1 MARHRE
7 AAPTTFPQQGWS
19 AVEGERSLMVA
30 SVGLPEAEVAPG
42 PEGAWAVY
50 VTLLRCVGWLS
61 RDDLRTRGGGAG
73 PKLETPEAQCLGPQR
88 FAYALVPYRG
98 DWSEAQ
104 ADAHAFGA
112 PFLVRGFGG
121 DQASLSGGKHLGDW
135 LSIEDPRLVVS
146 TVKRAEG
153 SEHLAIRL
161 YNPTAERVATN
172 LALALPH
179 RAIALSDLREA
190 PGRELGSGSIRLEVG
205 PGEIVTILVMV

>member
-1 MARHRE
+1 
-7 AAPTTFPQQGWS
+7 
-19 AVEGERSLMVA
+19 MVA

-73 PKLETPEAQCLGPQR
+73 PKLETPDAQCLGPQR

-98 DWSEAQ
+98 DWSEPQ
-104 ADAHAFGA
+104 LEAHGFGA

-121 DQASLSGGKHLGDW
+121 DQASLSGGKTLQEW
-135 LSIEDPRLVVS
+135 LSIGDPRLVVS

-161 YNPTAERVATN
+161 YNPTAERIETDLGVG
-172 LALALPH
+172 LPH
-179 RAIALSDLREA
+179 RALATSDLTEA
-190 PGRELGSGSIRLEVG
+190 PGRELGTGSIRLEVA
-205 PGEIVTILVMV
+205 PGEIVTLLVMG